1 MALHAEDVQDCKRQL
16 SQPGFA
22 CFGFPKGRFW
32 ILIATSLRFLV
43 PMNATFRPIDQG
55 CYLSKTLL
63 ATTYQVGDNQPARCS
78 DF

>member
-1 MALHAEDVQDCKRQL
+1 
-16 SQPGFA
+16 
-22 CFGFPKGRFW
+22 
-32 ILIATSLRFLV
+32 LRFLV

-63 ATTYQVGDNQPARCS
+63 ATTYQVGDNQAARCS